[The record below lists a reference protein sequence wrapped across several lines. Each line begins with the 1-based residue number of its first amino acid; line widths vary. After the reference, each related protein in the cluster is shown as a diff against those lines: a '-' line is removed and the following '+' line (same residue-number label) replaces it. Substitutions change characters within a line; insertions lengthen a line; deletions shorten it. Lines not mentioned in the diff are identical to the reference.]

1 MVFPKNI
8 WRLVIPFVAQLS
20 HLQAMEAINGQ
31 RLSLYAFLFFMVGIH
46 SYVGMFWPGLLI
58 FIFFIHGCI
67 AHRLFLEI
75 LEMAHMKFQITSHV
89 LINAYPCQLT
99 ITDSNH
105 KKNTYIFDLV
115 KHA

>member
-1 MVFPKNI
+1 M
-8 WRLVIPFVAQLS
+8 LYG

-31 RLSLYAFLFFMVGIH
+31 RLSLYAFLLFMVGIH
-46 SYVGMFWPGLLI
+46 SYVGLFWPGLLI

-67 AHRLFLEI
+67 ARCLFVEF

-89 LINAYPCQLT
+89 LINDYPCQLT

-105 KKNTYIFDLV
+105 KK
-115 KHA
+115 KHILFRFG